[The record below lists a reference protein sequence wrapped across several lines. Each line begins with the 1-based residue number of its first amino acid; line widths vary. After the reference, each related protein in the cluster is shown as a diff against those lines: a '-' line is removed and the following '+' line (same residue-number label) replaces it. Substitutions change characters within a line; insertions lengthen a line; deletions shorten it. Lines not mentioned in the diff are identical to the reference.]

1 MTPEDR
7 LRDLLDDL
15 APRPPADDAAYAGM
29 RRAVGRR
36 HRRQVAAR
44 IAAAVAV
51 VGLGAGA
58 LALATAGGGGPSV
71 ETPATQPPTTAEPGP
86 TTTGPA
92 GRVNFGKISFEPPP
106 GWAALGAP
114 SASTTPSTRALCV
127 APAGNRGPRYEG
139 CSGVLIYSGDPLPGY
154 QGAPYERDGLWQF
167 AHSTEPIPCP
177 FDPEGS
183 TIEDGPAGKFPINNG
198 GRPVGDRTADYNQ
211 WFARCG
217 SAGATFTPE
226 AWLLPRSKVLILD
239 VFGHPETEALL
250 ASFEFAAT

>member
-7 LRDLLDDL
+7 LREALDDL
-15 APRPPADDAAYAGM
+15 APRPPADEAAYAGV
-29 RRAVGRR
+29 RQAVGRR
-36 HRRQVAAR
+36 RRRQVAGR

-58 LALATAGGGGPSV
+58 LTLATAGGGGPNV
-71 ETPATQPPTTAEPGP
+71 QTPATRPPTSAEPGP
-86 TTTGPA
+86 TAPQA
-92 GRVNFGKISFEPPP
+92 GVRVDVGNISFEPPP
-106 GWAALGAP
+106 GWTALDVQSGGP
-114 SASTTPSTRALCV
+114 TSSARALCV
-127 APAGNRGPRYEG
+127 APAGNPEPRYEG
-139 CSGVLIYSGDPLPGY
+139 CSGVMIYSGDPLPGY
-154 QGAPYERDGLWQF
+154 QGAAYERDGIWQF
-167 AHSTEPIPCP
+167 AHGTEPIPCP

-183 TIEDGPAGKFPINNG
+183 TIEPGPAGRFPINNG

-226 AWLLPRSKVLILD
+226 AWLLPRSKILILD

-250 ASFEFAAT
+250 ASFEFGAA